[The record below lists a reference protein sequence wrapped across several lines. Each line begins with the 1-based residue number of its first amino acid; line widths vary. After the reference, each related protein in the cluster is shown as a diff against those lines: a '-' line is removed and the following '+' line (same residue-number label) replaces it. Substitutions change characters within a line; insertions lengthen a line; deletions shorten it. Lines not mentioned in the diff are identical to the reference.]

1 MRALLPIALVLAST
15 VASAA
20 AEPVRVVFDVA
31 PADCAA
37 TIEDAASV
45 AGVPSIHVDLAGPAP
60 PCIGP
65 RLAAALLAA
74 LERGGLDELARERAL
89 PCDPRC
95 WLDRPT
101 AAIARV
107 GHRRDLIWPPP
118 PPSMEGDE
126 LVFFLCSP
134 DLNERWLW
142 IAVSR
147 VEDGRI
153 TARVTSDDD

>member
-1 MRALLPIALVLAST
+1 MRALLPISLVLTAT

-20 AEPVRVVFDVA
+20 ADPVRVVFDVE

-45 AGVPSIHVDLAGPAP
+45 AGVPSIHIDLAGPAP

-118 PPSMEGDE
+118 PSSLDGNE
-126 LVFFLCSP
+126 LIFFLCSP
-134 DLNERWLW
+134 DPGERWIW

-147 VEDGRI
+147 VEDDRI
-153 TARVTSDDD
+153 TALVTGDD